1 MEEGL
6 GAARAR
12 CAAQAERLA
21 AQEARADAAEVAL
34 RELAGQLAEARAAA
48 DAQAAAHAE
57 QASDAPGM
65 LIFCLPPC
73 TGIVACTLLCP

>member
-1 MEEGL
+1 MRAGELARMEEGL

-12 CAAQAERLA
+12 CAAQAE
-21 AQEARADAAEVAL
+21 AAEVAL

-48 DAQAAAHAE
+48 DALAAAHAE